1 MGRRAHGEVF
11 GTIRPATTMVEVNQ
25 LIDPDILVEVETD
38 AILTHEKS

>member
-11 GTIRPATTMVEVNQ
+11 VTIRSATTMVEVNQ

-38 AILTHEKS
+38 AILTHETF